1 MKYFV
6 QTKFE
11 YHLMIW
17 KTNTI
22 LMGNQNVGEA
32 EYSLAANATWIA
44 VHKKKRSSPMR
55 V

>member
-6 QTKFE
+6 QTNE
-11 YHLMIW
+11 W

-22 LMGNQNVGEA
+22 LMGNQNVREA

-44 VHKKKRSSPMR
+44 VNREKKTKIPNAGIGLYF
-55 V
+55 